1 MSEIKE
7 NLATPATSIQLNSE
21 DWAATGGWYKDDN
34 TYTLR
39 YRPVSHADT
48 FLKGWFDIA
57 SPMAGKAGSFADLFN
72 SLSKK
77 TSAGSCSKCH
87 SVDRIDQSRL
97 LVNWKGVSP
106 ETIQHNLAQYS
117 HVSHFQVMDERGCK
131 TCHEISTTNNS
142 ETRPTTYDPSIFDS
156 NFTVLNQKICADC
169 HRLDTAM
176 DSCITCHQY
185 HFVRPQSPQPSTAL
199 LSGQE

>member
-1 MSEIKE
+1 M
-7 NLATPATSIQLNSE
+7 ATPATSIPLNSE
-21 DWAATGGWYKDDN
+21 DWAATGGWYKDNN

-48 FLKGWFDIA
+48 FLKGWLDIS
-57 SPMAGKAGSFADLFN
+57 SPMAGEAGIFADLFN
-72 SLSKK
+72 SLATK

-87 SVDRIDQSRL
+87 SVDRINQSRL
-97 LVNWKGVSP
+97 VVNWKGVSP

-117 HVSHFQVMDERGCK
+117 HVSHFQVMDERGCQ
-131 TCHEISTTNNS
+131 TCHQISTTNDS
-142 ETRPTTYDPSIFDS
+142 KTSPTTYDPTIFDS

-169 HRLDTAM
+169 HHVDTAM

-185 HFVRPQSPQPSTAL
+185 HFVRPQSPLPSTAL

>member
-1 MSEIKE
+1 MSETKE
-7 NLATPATSIQLNSE
+7 NLATPATSIPLNSE
-21 DWAATGGWYKDDN
+21 DWAATGGWYKDNN

-48 FLKGWFDIA
+48 FLKGWLDMS
-57 SPMAGKAGSFADLFN
+57 SPMAGEAGIFADLFN

-77 TSAGSCSKCH
+77 TSAGSCAKCH

-106 ETIQHNLAQYS
+106 ATIQHNLAQYS
-117 HVSHFQVMDERGCK
+117 HVSHFQIMDERGCK

-142 ETRPTTYDPSIFDS
+142 DTKPSSYDPSLFDS

-169 HRLDTAM
+169 HRVDTAM

-185 HFVRPQSPQPSTAL
+185 HFIRPQSPHPSTAL